1 MFEKGCKD
9 QRNKIGPG
17 RMLEAL
23 RNKYPERLDL
33 PSETE
38 IRQYITAL
46 TAKYNKHST
55 IHIKRGIQEPFKT
68 IITNIVVELHYL
80 VKPKDALDQFK
91 GMVVEHLCRED
102 FPDDVKVKSFI
113 SELKSNYK
121 KSQTHA

>member
-1 MFEKGCKD
+1 MGS
-9 QRNKIGPG
+9 G

-68 IITNIVVELHYL
+68 IITNRVVESHYL
-80 VKPKDALDQFK
+80 VKSKYALDQLK
-91 GMVVEHLCRED
+91 AIVVGHLGSED
-102 FPDDVKVKSFI
+102 WPDDVKVKYFI
-113 SELKSNYK
+113 SSLKSKYNN
-121 KSQTHA
+121 SQTHA